1 MLHTISSVRAEEILD
16 SRGNPTLRATVT
28 LAGGA
33 KGTASVPSGASTGEH
48 EAHELRD
55 GDRERFGGK
64 GVLRAV
70 GSVNSVIAPAI
81 SSYSAFDQ
89 RAIDEKM
96 IAVDG
101 TADKSRLGANAILA
115 VSLAVAAAAADCCA
129 LPLYRYL
136 GGVNAS
142 RLPTPMMNILNGG
155 AHAGNGLDVQ
165 EFMIVPTGFANFR
178 DKLRAG
184 CEVYKALAS
193 VLKEKGLSTG
203 VGDEGGFAPD
213 IDDEEEALELMSEA
227 VKRSGHE
234 GQISFALDIAASE
247 WKSESGYKLPKKG
260 EAYNSEELCDK
271 LTKLC
276 RSYPIISVEDGMGED
291 DWHGWRMLTERL
303 SDIML
308 VGDDLF
314 VTNTERLRKGVDL
327 GVGNAILI
335 KPNQIGTLTETLDVI
350 RLAAHHGYRAVISH
364 RSGETADTFIADLAV
379 ATNSEYIKTGAPC
392 RAERTEKYNRLLSI
406 ENEQ

>member
-142 RLPTPMMNILNGG
+142 RIPTPMMNILNGG
-155 AHAGNGLDVQ
+155 AHAGNAPARPL
-165 EFMIVPTGFANFR
+165 
-178 DKLRAG
+178 LRRGSDRAFDG
-184 CEVYKALAS
+184 
-193 VLKEKGLSTG
+193 
-203 VGDEGGFAPD
+203 
-213 IDDEEEALELMSEA
+213 I
-227 VKRSGHE
+227 E
-234 GQISFALDIAASE
+234 GQGA
-247 WKSESGYKLPKKG
+247 
-260 EAYNSEELCDK
+260 
-271 LTKLC
+271 C
-276 RSYPIISVEDGMGED
+276 RG
-291 DWHGWRMLTERL
+291 
-303 SDIML
+303 
-308 VGDDLF
+308 GD
-314 VTNTERLRKGVDL
+314 NPRGGRGRE
-327 GVGNAILI
+327 
-335 KPNQIGTLTETLDVI
+335 
-350 RLAAHHGYRAVISH
+350 
-364 RSGETADTFIADLAV
+364 
-379 ATNSEYIKTGAPC
+379 
-392 RAERTEKYNRLLSI
+392 AERRGERD
-406 ENEQ
+406 NERGVHLR